1 MKAEEE
7 LAMLSA
13 KQPKVLLDGLVLPE
27 GLRWHDGRLWFSDI
41 VARKVI
47 SVDLEGR
54 SKVVAEFDDDE
65 PSGLGFLPDGTPLV
79 AMMWKRRLL
88 RLEKG
93 GPAVHADFKSL
104 PGGWINDMVVDS
116 SGRAYVGNGHPATI
130 GVTSPFQPQPVHPD
144 PLGDTVIVFPPGG
157 PPRTAARDVRGPNG
171 MVLTPDGRTLILA
184 ESPIHRLTAF
194 TVDGDGSLTGRRV
207 HADSANFHPDGLAL
221 DAEGAIWTSAP
232 GGKFARVLPGG
243 KVAETITIE
252 GKRTPACAL
261 GGPDRRTLFMATWIV
276 DGQGAEAL
284 RIPGKVRGFIE
295 VATVDVPGAGLP

>member
-1 MKAEEE
+1 
-7 LAMLSA
+7 MLSA
-13 KQPKVLLDGLVLPE
+13 NKTTVLLDGLVVPE
-27 GLRWHDGRLWFSDI
+27 GLRWHDGHLWFSDI

-47 SVDLEGR
+47 KVGLDGR
-54 SKVVAEFDDDE
+54 HEVVAEFDDDE

-93 GPAVHADFKSL
+93 GTAVHADFRSL
-104 PGGWINDMVVDS
+104 PGGWINDMVVDAK
-116 SGRAYVGNGHPATI
+116 GRAYVGNGHPATI
-130 GVTSPFQPQPVHPD
+130 GVTSPFQPQPVHSD
-144 PLGDTVIVFPPGG
+144 PLGDTVIVVPPEG

-171 MVLTPDGRTLILA
+171 MVVTPDGRTLILA

-194 TVDGDGSLTGRRV
+194 TVEDDGSLGDRRV
-207 HADSANFHPDGLAL
+207 FADSPEFHPDGLAL

-243 KVAETITIE
+243 GIAETITIE
-252 GKRTPACAL
+252 GKRTPCCAL

-276 DGQGAEAL
+276 DGQGPAFL
-284 RIPGKVRGFIE
+284 RMPGKVRGFIE
-295 VATVDVPGAGLP
+295 VATVEVPGAGLP